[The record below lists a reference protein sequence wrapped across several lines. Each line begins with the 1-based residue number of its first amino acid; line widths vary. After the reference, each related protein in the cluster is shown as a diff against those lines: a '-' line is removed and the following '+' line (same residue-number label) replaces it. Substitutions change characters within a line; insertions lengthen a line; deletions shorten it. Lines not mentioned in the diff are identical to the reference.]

1 MKILIDMNLS
11 PDWVGVIASEG
22 LDAIHWSAIGP
33 ATATDKEIMAWAKSN
48 KHSVLT
54 HDLDFGAIL
63 AATGADSPSVI
74 QLRFQD
80 IAPEKAKHIVLNVLS
95 RFRGELET
103 GVLISV
109 DEDRARIRVLPL

>member
-1 MKILIDMNLS
+1 MNLS

-54 HDLDFGAIL
+54 
-63 AATGADSPSVI
+63 
-74 QLRFQD
+74 
-80 IAPEKAKHIVLNVLS
+80 
-95 RFRGELET
+95 
-103 GVLISV
+103 
-109 DEDRARIRVLPL
+109 